1 MAGVTDRPAAARLLS
16 LDAFRGL
23 TIAAMILGPGD
34 LPEGLRVVIH
44 TSFFLITFP
53 SRRMPSSITSGRG

>member
-23 TIAAMILGPGD
+23 TIAAMILVNDPGD
-34 LPEGLRVVIH
+34 WGHVYR
-44 TSFFLITFP
+44 SCC
-53 SRRMPSSITSGRG
+53 